1 MKSLS
6 SGRSKRRLELHFG
19 GDISCPEPRRP
30 LGTHAAPLG
39 RRAPRC
45 ACRPRVAGGWG
56 GVLPRSP
63 GGQEPPARPRG
74 RGAQSAV
81 LERERSSQ
89 ARASRRR
96 RRAPAWPT
104 TGRSCPGRA
113 PVTVSSVSTPAC
125 PPLVFARLHQAR
137 ASSHTPFLPSRVYHA
152 RFPAAQIPPPARCL
166 LQCPE
171 DGPRHPGG
179 PGPRSP
185 ARVPVTPARV
195 PRPTSGLTR
204 SPRPRKAARPP
215 TRRSAP
221 PFRAGGRFVW
231 RSLLASGLGGKRDC
245 AGVAP
250 GREWPGSGG
259 WATPLKVHVNAR
271 AHGA

>member
-1 MKSLS
+1 MCSHARPGARSHLPVLGGAGRSRPSS
-6 SGRSKRRLELHFG
+6 SGSEAARRGLPA
-19 GDISCPEPRRP
+19 DADAPPRG
-30 LGTHAAPLG
+30 LQQGAAAPA
-39 RRAPRC
+39 AP
-45 ACRPRVAGGWG
+45 
-56 GVLPRSP
+56 
-63 GGQEPPARPRG
+63 
-74 RGAQSAV
+74 
-81 LERERSSQ
+81 
-89 ARASRRR
+89 
-96 RRAPAWPT
+96 
-104 TGRSCPGRA
+104 

-125 PPLVFARLHQAR
+125 PPLVSARLHQAR

-204 SPRPRKAARPP
+204 SPRPWKAARPP

-250 GREWPGSGG
+250 GRERPGTGG
-259 WATPLKVHVNAR
+259 WATPLRVHVNAR

>member
-19 GDISCPEPRRP
+19 GDVTCPEPHRP
-30 LGTHAAPLG
+30 RGTHAAPLG

-45 ACRPRVAGGWG
+45 ACQPRGGRRLGRCAPTLARGPGATCPSSGARGAVGRPRAGAKQPGAGFPPTPTRPRVAYNRAQ
-56 GVLPRSP
+56 LPR
-63 GGQEPPARPRG
+63 PR
-74 RGAQSAV
+74 
-81 LERERSSQ
+81 
-89 ARASRRR
+89 
-96 RRAPAWPT
+96 
-104 TGRSCPGRA
+104 

-125 PPLVFARLHQAR
+125 PPLVSARLHQAR

-179 PGPRSP
+179 PGARSP

-204 SPRPRKAARPP
+204 SPRPRKAARR
-215 TRRSAP
+215 RRSELVA
-221 PFRAGGRFVW
+221 V
-231 RSLLASGLGGKRDC
+231 LSG
-245 AGVAP
+245 
-250 GREWPGSGG
+250 
-259 WATPLKVHVNAR
+259 AR
-271 AHGA
+271 C

>member
-1 MKSLS
+1 MGETLPAPSLTDPAAPTPPLPAEGWQAAGEVCSHARPGARSHLPVLGGAGRGRPSLS
-6 SGRSKRRLELHFG
+6 GSEAARRGLPA
-19 GDISCPEPRRP
+19 DADAPPRG
-30 LGTHAAPLG
+30 LQQGAAAPA
-39 RRAPRC
+39 AP
-45 ACRPRVAGGWG
+45 
-56 GVLPRSP
+56 
-63 GGQEPPARPRG
+63 
-74 RGAQSAV
+74 
-81 LERERSSQ
+81 
-89 ARASRRR
+89 
-96 RRAPAWPT
+96 
-104 TGRSCPGRA
+104 

-125 PPLVFARLHQAR
+125 PPLVSARLHQAR

-179 PGPRSP
+179 PGARSS
-185 ARVPVTPARV
+185 ARVPVTLARV

>member
-30 LGTHAAPLG
+30 RGTHAAPLG

-45 ACRPRVAGGWG
+45 AC
-56 GVLPRSP
+56 
-63 GGQEPPARPRG
+63 QPRG
-74 RGAQSAV
+74 GRRLGRCAPTLARGPGATCPSSGARGAV
-81 LERERSSQ
+81 GQ

-96 RRAPAWPT
+96 PRLASQRRHRCAPAWPT
-104 TGRSCPGRA
+104 TGRSGPGRA

-179 PGPRSP
+179 PGARSP

-204 SPRPRKAARPP
+204 SPRPRKAARTPHAGLR
-215 TRRSAP
+215 RRSELVA
-221 PFRAGGRFVW
+221 V
-231 RSLLASGLGGKRDC
+231 LSG
-245 AGVAP
+245 
-250 GREWPGSGG
+250 
-259 WATPLKVHVNAR
+259 AR
-271 AHGA
+271 C

>member
-1 MKSLS
+1 MSCILGETLPAPSLT
-6 SGRSKRRLELHFG
+6 
-19 GDISCPEPRRP
+19 DP
-30 LGTHAAPLG
+30 AAPTPPRWAGVL
-39 RRAPRC
+39 RAAR
-45 ACRPRVAGGWG
+45 ASRGVAGGWG

-74 RGAQSAV
+74 RGARSAV

-125 PPLVFARLHQAR
+125 PPLVSARLHQAR

-185 ARVPVTPARV
+185 ARVPVTLARV

-245 AGVAP
+245 AGGAP
-250 GREWPGSGG
+250 GRERPGSGG
-259 WATPLKVHVNAR
+259 WATPLRVHVNAR